1 MTCIPLAVSY
11 ECFPKNSK
19 NKISGALHKFLNG
32 ASGKLGDAFDM
43 IDGLDTAVSDITEA
57 MGGFTTAMG
66 TLLQDKL
73 VSFIDTGLMAAKNF
87 IFNKITNPLAALAQN
102 NAFVNAAFKPI
113 NGLFKAFGCLGSVVT
128 KALKGTI
135 TNLLTNMIKK
145 GFINP
150 LECAVEDFIG
160 TLTNKVSGL
169 MDSIVQPLV
178 APLNSL
184 FSIVGKGFGSIKGL
198 LGKGLN
204 ILSKIQ
210 GLLSCGGGAKC
221 MVQKEYCLKKGSRKE
236 GGKADQQNFIARAF
250 DAGTKKLDKF
260 SDGLDKK
267 IDNFEK
273 TVRVDENGDKMDVV
287 CNTGNIFECG
297 FPRIEFFGGGGEGA
311 IGDVILGNFIQ
322 ELDAEISN
330 TTFDVTSSEF
340 ADPKRVEELREQ
352 LKKIDDKIFPVR
364 NQLNPL
370 GSSIQQQKQKL
381 QDVKAQV
388 PGPGEDYIAMLE
400 KNLKEDED
408 KLELLQSQL
417 RELEAARRE
426 VAPAGLE
433 YGQNLDEFVA
443 QSIAASTVQTPIGGS
458 LADDVKYTASILGV
472 DLKYP
477 GEGYTSEPLVS
488 FVDNCDKGYGA
499 YGRATIGKDP
509 NKPTF
514 GQVTGVI
521 MISEGENYP
530 APDTPQDV
538 FVERVEV
545 EDGGSGY
552 SLDDKIEDFE
562 ICEVDSNGSIKK
574 VCVNDKPYRS
584 LPSLNIEG
592 RGSGAVLTPIMT
604 YKRRKSEVIT
614 VIDCITPRGNIVG
627 YVNGKEYNG
636 PFHVH
641 PETGQKMV
649 GLAHTTTPHATIYNT
664 PQESLRSG
672 GTPSSNVGSTQI
684 RTRTISEL
692 ITESEASQTPTETYT
707 DPVDEAGDT
716 TPPPSSP
723 PPSSPP
729 SSGGGG
735 YGGY

>member
-57 MGGFTTAMG
+57 MGGFTSAMS

-73 VSFIDTGLMAAKNF
+73 VEFIDTGLMAAKNF

-169 MDSIVQPLV
+169 MDSIVGPLV

-184 FSIVGKGFGSIKGL
+184 FGKISAGFGSIKGF

-204 ILSKIQ
+204 ILGKIQ
-210 GLLSCGGGAKC
+210 GLLSCGGAAKC
-221 MVQKEYCLKKGSRKE
+221 MVQEKYCLKKGSRK
-236 GGKADQQNFIARAF
+236 GDGKAEKQNFIARAF
-250 DAGTKKLDKF
+250 NAGTKKLVGIT
-260 SDGLDKK
+260 SSLDKK
-267 IDNFEK
+267 IDNFAK
-273 TVRVDENGDKMDVV
+273 TERVDENGDKMDVV

-370 GSSIQQQKQKL
+370 GSSIQRQKQKL
-381 QDVKAQV
+381 EEVKAQV
-388 PGPGEDYIAMLE
+388 PGPGQDYIAMLE

-499 YGRATIGKDP
+499 YGRAMIDKDP
-509 NKPTF
+509 NSPTF
-514 GQVTGVI
+514 GQVTGI
-521 MISEGENYP
+521 LMISEGENYP
-530 APDTPQDV
+530 TGEVSDA
-538 FVERVEV
+538 FVDRVVV
-545 EDGGSGY
+545 EKGGSGY
-552 SLDDKIEDFE
+552 TLEDKIADFE
-562 ICEVDSNGSIKK
+562 ICGVDENGAITK
-574 VCVNDKPYRS
+574 VCTNDKPYQS
-584 LPSLNIEG
+584 LPSLNVNSLT
-592 RGSGAVLTPIMT
+592 GSGAILTPVMT
-604 YKRRKSEVIT
+604 RKPRMTGVIN

-636 PFHVH
+636 PFHVM
-641 PETGQKMV
+641 PDGTRMTG
-649 GLAHTTTPHATIYNT
+649 LEHSDRDSTIYGT

-672 GTPSSNVGSTQI
+672 GTPSSNVGSTRVGLRSIQQ
-684 RTRTISEL
+684 L
-692 ITESEASQTPTETYT
+692 IQESEST
-707 DPVDEAGDT
+707 DT
-716 TPPPSSP
+716 
-723 PPSSPP
+723 PP
-729 SSGGGG
+729 SSGGG
-735 YGGY
+735 Y